1 MSREVKPSSS
11 PHNGRISLRVSAAFS
26 GLRPLT
32 ALTACAALSAWADPA
47 LARTGE
53 APVLLEVD
61 APMPPPHI
69 VPANANRP

>member
-1 MSREVKPSSS
+1 MSREVKQSSGS
-11 PHNGRISLRVSAAFS
+11 QTGRVSLRMSAAFS

-53 APVLLEVD
+53 APALLEVD

-69 VPANANRP
+69 IPANVNRP